1 MNKFQLY
8 RLLRKNTNLS
18 YKRSPAFEQNKWAKG
33 LIYFGAAM
41 FGVYLIMY
49 GCLIGLGADGEAG
62 KMIGAATIYLAID
75 FLLRFIVQ
83 TTPGMMVKPYIL
95 QPISRYTAI
104 ECFLVGE
111 HISGY
116 NFLWLCMFVP
126 YGIILLFA
134 GESIGI
140 VLYEVI
146 ACLVLMILNSQIY
159 LVFRTLIN
167 RTVLWL
173 IPSLAFYALP
183 FSPVLFNL
191 NHKAEALDKAF
202 DAYVAFGMS
211 WYFLPI
217 VLAIICG
224 LFFVNRYFQFK
235 YVYEEISKKT
245 EKELKHV
252 SQFTFF
258 ERFGLVGEYLKIE
271 LKSNI
276 RNKTMRTRCIAS
288 MVIVVVFSLIVAYTP
303 IYDNELMQ
311 NFWCLYC
318 FAIYGATA
326 LIKIM
331 GQEGNYIELLMMHRE
346 NIIALLQAKFYFYS
360 SILIIP
366 FVIMLPAVFAGK
378 YTILM
383 LFAYMLLT
391 AGFLHFVIFQLA
403 VYNKQTIPLQLKVTA
418 KGNFENGIQ
427 LVIELFAFFGPVL
440 ITGLGYLLIGL
451 TYTYII
457 LCIIGLAFIATHH
470 LWIRNIY
477 NRMMKRRYENIEGF
491 INTRDF

>member
-18 YKRSPAFEQNKWAKG
+18 YKRSPAFEQNKWAKL
-33 LIYFGAAM
+33 LIYIGAGM
-41 FGVYLIMY
+41 FALYLILL
-49 GCLIGLGADGEAG
+49 GCDVGMVAKGEAG
-62 KMIGAATIYLAID
+62 MMLAFAPIYMALD

-104 ECFLVGE
+104 ECFLIDA

-126 YGIILLFA
+126 YSIILLFA
-134 GESIGI
+134 GESFGL
-140 VLYEVI
+140 VLLELI
-146 ACLVLMILNSQIY
+146 TCEVLMILNSQIY
-159 LVFRTLIN
+159 LFFRTLIN
-167 RTVLWL
+167 RRVVWF
-173 IPSLAFYALP
+173 IPGVVFYALP
-183 FSPVLFNL
+183 FAPLMLSPKGSTF
-191 NHKAEALDKAF
+191 DKMIDMIIAH
-202 DAYVAFGMS
+202 GLS
-211 WYFLPI
+211 WYALPI
-217 VLAIICG
+217 ILLVICG
-224 LFFVNRYFQFK
+224 LFFVNRHMQFIF
-235 YVYEEISKKT
+235 VYEEISKKA
-245 EKELKHV
+245 ERQLKHV
-252 SQFTFF
+252 SQFAFF
-258 ERFGLVGEYLKIE
+258 NRFGLVGEYLKIE
-271 LKSNI
+271 LKSNL
-276 RNKTMRTRCIAS
+276 RNKTMRTRCI
-288 MVIVVVFSLIVAYTP
+288 FSLVAVVIFTLLVSYTS

-311 NFWCLYC
+311 NFWCIYC
-318 FAIYGATA
+318 FALYGATA

-346 NIIALLQAKFYFYS
+346 NIIALLTAKFWFYS
-360 SILIIP
+360 AVLIIP

-378 YTILM
+378 YTLLM
-383 LFAYMLLT
+383 ITAYMLLT

-418 KGNFENGIQ
+418 KGNFENGRQ

-457 LCIIGLAFIATHH
+457 MCIIGLAFILTHH

-491 INTRDF
+491 VSTRDF